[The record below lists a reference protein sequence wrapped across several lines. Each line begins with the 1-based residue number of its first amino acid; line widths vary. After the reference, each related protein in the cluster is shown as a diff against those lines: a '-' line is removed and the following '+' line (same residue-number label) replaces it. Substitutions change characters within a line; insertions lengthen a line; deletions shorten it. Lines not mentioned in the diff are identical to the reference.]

1 MANKQPLS
9 PQGYNINDAP
19 VNTNPFWEAGGGE
32 PIPTGGLPAGGSP
45 GQILEKASVADY
57 DAQWVDPTT
66 GGVTLQQVRA
76 ITDPIAADVTANKQA
91 QDAINVELWAAI
103 NENVPPDLTA
113 LTERVATVETNLATE
128 VSDRVAAI
136 AALQAQIDA
145 IESADIED
153 LQEAVEALQSEL
165 AALQVTVDA
174 IDISGL
180 ENDLAA
186 LTLTVNDNTT
196 RIDDIDTTI
205 SGLTGML
212 NRETELRIQGDANN
226 ASAISAVAAR
236 VTALET
242 WKLSVDDVVAA
253 HEADIEQLQAD
264 LAAESATRD
273 ENDDA
278 LSARIDEAIAQISDT
293 ADSFSTL
300 LAQTRAELENEIS
313 RVESTLTIFQGQI
326 ADLQSGLGDVTNTAN
341 GALEAAQVA
350 TGIAESAADDVVSL
364 EATFNG
370 GIDGQVLTRTG
381 TAGYTWADPQGGGG
395 GSQSLQFTND
405 FLGFLNIG
413 SAGVRPNPIGTPIA
427 EATHYDVPISSLNV
441 LTAPYVTFDI
451 AIGNQLQW
459 GDESSPI
466 IMGAL
471 CATVGATLFNATNAL
486 IPLAGGYVYVA
497 WNLTAQTLSVY
508 PFSNEVYS
516 IRGAINITGRR
527 ISLTGG

>member
-1 MANKQPLS
+1 MANKQPIS
-9 PQGYNINDAP
+9 PQGYNLNDAP

-76 ITDPIAADVTANKQA
+76 ITDPITADVTANKQA

-136 AALQAQIDA
+136 TALQAQIDA
-145 IESADIED
+145 IESADIQS

-165 AALQVTVDA
+165 AALQATVDA

-180 ENDLAA
+180 ENDIAA
-186 LTLTVNDNTT
+186 LTLTVNNNTT
-196 RIDDIDTTI
+196 RIDGIDTTI

-212 NRETELRIQGDANN
+212 NRETELRIQGDADN

-253 HEADIEQLQAD
+253 HEADIQQLQAD
-264 LAAESATRD
+264 LAAEASNRE

-326 ADLQSGLGDVTNTAN
+326 ADLQAGLVDVTNTAN
-341 GALEAAQVA
+341 GALEAAQTA
-350 TGIAESAADDVVSL
+350 TDIAESAADDVVTL
-364 EATFNG
+364 EATFDG
-370 GIDGQVLTRTG
+370 GLDGQVLTRTG
-381 TAGYTWADPQGGGG
+381 SAGYTWADPQGGGG
-395 GSQSLQFTND
+395 GGQQLQFNNN
-405 FLGFLNIG
+405 FIGFANLPSG
-413 SAGVRPNPIGTPIA
+413 GVRPNPIGTPIA
-427 EATHYDVPISSLNV
+427 EATGYSVPIGTISLINLNAV
-441 LTAPYVTFDI
+441 TIDISIGSQVRWGTEDSPLVNQTLTASVGLSALTTTNVTF
-451 AIGNQLQW
+451 
-459 GDESSPI
+459 
-466 IMGAL
+466 
-471 CATVGATLFNATNAL
+471 TV
-486 IPLAGGYVYVA
+486 PGGYIHTS
-497 WNLTAQTLSVY
+497 WNVSAGSITIY
-508 PFSNEVYS
+508 PFSNDIYEV
-516 IRGAINITGRR
+516 RGPISVVART